1 VKKLRD
7 TWHRILEKR
16 TDLAKR
22 RQFSRT
28 AGFLPLTFFE
38 LIVSLF
44 LVFWVIVERITV
56 GSFSLYLRTL
66 RNAEQNLSGLV
77 NSFVSIYENYVY
89 VTDLIWFLNLEADV
103 EKKDEKAL
111 PVPEK
116 FDIALKDVYFR
127 YQKNQDYILKGVSL
141 KIEQGEKVALVG
153 ENGVGKTTLI
163 RLIAR
168 FYDPT
173 RGKLMING
181 ESMSKYDIL
190 DWRKNISILFQDY
203 SNYIYSAHESIGYG
217 DVFRI
222 DEKEEI
228 EIAAKKAGIH
238 EYIESLPLKYNTP
251 LNPRFE
257 KGVRPSTGQLQRI
270 GIARTL
276 FREHANVVILDE
288 PTSNV
293 DPKAEEKIFNELLSK
308 TEDKIFIFVSQR
320 FSTVRRA
327 DRILVMD
334 EGKIVEDG
342 THEELMEKKGL
353 YEELFTLQAKA
364 YQ

>member
-1 VKKLRD
+1 
-7 TWHRILEKR
+7 
-16 TDLAKR
+16 
-22 RQFSRT
+22 
-28 AGFLPLTFFE
+28 
-38 LIVSLF
+38 
-44 LVFWVIVERITV
+44 
-56 GSFSLYLRTL
+56 
-66 RNAEQNLSGLV
+66 
-77 NSFVSIYENYVY
+77 
-89 VTDLIWFLNLEADV
+89 
-103 EKKDEKAL
+103 
-111 PVPEK
+111 
-116 FDIALKDVYFR
+116 
-127 YQKNQDYILKGVSL
+127 
-141 KIEQGEKVALVG
+141 
-153 ENGVGKTTLI
+153 
-163 RLIAR
+163 
-168 FYDPT
+168 
-173 RGKLMING
+173 MING
-181 ESMSKYDIL
+181 EDLKEYDL
-190 DWRKNISILFQDY
+190 FNWRKNLTVLFQDY
-203 SNYIYSAHESIGYG
+203 TNYIYSVSESIGYG

-222 DEKEEI
+222 DDLDSIKT
-228 EIAAKKAGIH
+228 AAKKAGID

-276 FREHANVVILDE
+276 FRENANVVILDE

-334 EGKIVEDG
+334 NGKIVEDG
-342 THEELMEKKGL
+342 SHEELMEKKGL